1 MAAPRRLVLTAASTE
16 YCRDEL
22 HELPGVEVI
31 ERYDL
36 ADDSPEETLAE
47 GLVGAWAV
55 VAGGERYGS
64 GVLSGVTGLRAI
76 VRWGTGSDAI
86 DLDAAS
92 RSGVAVVTTP
102 GANAEAVADMA
113 LSLML
118 ASLRH
123 LPGLESA
130 VRTGA
135 WRRPG
140 ITRDLAEA
148 TVGILGL
155 GAIGRAVARR
165 VRGFAC
171 RVIAVEPHPDRD
183 FCATHKVEL
192 ADLEEMLPQAD
203 VLTVHAPLTDG
214 TRHMIGAPE
223 LALLPAH
230 AVVINTSRG
239 PLIDQRALVAAL
251 RDGVIA
257 GAGLDVFEEEP
268 LPEDD
273 PLLTL
278 PNVIVSGH
286 ASSFTHLAM
295 RRTGAAVVASLRELL
310 DDRLPPTCLNP
321 QAWSW
326 PGRGTVSR

>member
-36 ADDSPEETLAE
+36 ADDSSEQPLAD
-47 GLVGAWAV
+47 GLTGAWAV
-55 VAGGERYGS
+55 VAGGEHYS
-64 GVLSGVTGLRAI
+64 PAVLHGATGLRAI

-86 DLDAAS
+86 DLGAAS
-92 RSGVAVVTTP
+92 HAGVAVVTTP

-123 LPGLESA
+123 LPGLDSA

-135 WRRPG
+135 WRPPG

-165 VRGFAC
+165 VRGFGC
-171 RVIAVEPHPDRD
+171 RVIAVEPQPDRD
-183 FCATHKVEL
+183 FCAANGVEL
-192 ADLEEMLPQAD
+192 ADLDEMLPQAD
-203 VLTVHAPLTDG
+203 VLTVHAPLTER
-214 TRHMIGAPE
+214 TRHIIGASE
-223 LALLPAH
+223 LALLPGH

-239 PLIDQRALVAAL
+239 PLIDQQALLAAL

-268 LPEDD
+268 LPDDD

-278 PNVIVSGH
+278 PSVIVSGH

-310 DDRLPPTCLNP
+310 ENRLPVACLNP
-321 QAWSW
+321 EAWSQN
-326 PGRGTVSR
+326 SQ

>member
-1 MAAPRRLVLTAASTE
+1 MATSRRLILTAASTE

-22 HELPGVEVI
+22 NGLAGVQVI

-36 ADDSPEETLAE
+36 ADDSPERPLTD

-55 VAGGERYGS
+55 VAGGERYS
-64 GVLSGVTGLRAI
+64 PTVLHGAAGLRAI
-76 VRWGTGSDAI
+76 VRWGTGWDQI
-86 DLDAAS
+86 DLGAAS
-92 RSGVAVVTTP
+92 QAGVAVVTTP

-123 LPGLESA
+123 LPGLDSA

-135 WRRPG
+135 WRPPG

-148 TVGILGL
+148 AVGILGL
-155 GAIGRAVARR
+155 GAVGRAVARR
-165 VRGFAC
+165 VSGFGC
-171 RVIAVEPHPDRD
+171 RVIAVEPQPDQD
-183 FCATHKVEL
+183 FCAANGVEL
-192 ADLEEMLPQAD
+192 ADLDEMLPQVD
-203 VLTVHAPLTDG
+203 VLTLHAPLTER
-214 TRHMIGAPE
+214 TRHIIGAAE
-223 LALLPAH
+223 LALLPEH

-239 PLIDQRALVAAL
+239 PLIDQDALVAAL

-257 GAGLDVFEEEP
+257 AAGLDVFKEEP
-268 LPEDD
+268 LPEGD

-278 PNVIVSGH
+278 SNVIVSGH

-310 DDRLPPTCLNP
+310 DDRLPASCLNP
-321 QAWSW
+321 EAWAQN
-326 PGRGTVSR
+326 GQ